1 MKMNRIL
8 SVVLFAVVTMVSL
21 PASAQLLKFGVRGGL
36 DFNKADYDEVK
47 NKSYTGFFIG
57 PMAELSIPMLGF
69 SFDGALLF
77 SQTGSEVNTDME
89 SATIK
94 RRSLEIPINARYGF
108 GLGSMA
114 SAFIFAGPQFGFGFG
129 DDDATLDGSVG
140 ERLYEFKN
148 NTLSANMGF
157 GVKVMRHLQL
167 TLNYHVPLDDTE
179 ETTVLSGTAQTIG
192 RVITSKSENHWQFAV
207 AYTF

>member
-1 MKMNRIL
+1 MKMNRIF
-8 SVVLFAVVTMVSL
+8 SVVLFAVIAMVSL
-21 PASAQLLKFGVRGGL
+21 SASAQLIKFGVRGGL
-36 DFNKADYDEVK
+36 DFNKADYSEVK

-57 PMAELSIPMLGF
+57 PMAEVTIPMLGF

-77 SQTGSEVNTDME
+77 SQTGSEVNTDLE

-108 GLGSMA
+108 GLGSTA
-114 SAFIFAGPQFGFGFG
+114 SAFIFAGPQFGFGLG
-129 DDDATLDGSVG
+129 DDDATVDGSVG

-148 NTLSANMGF
+148 NSLSANMGV
-157 GVKVMRHLQL
+157 GVKLLRHLQF

-179 ETTVLSGTAQTIG
+179 ETTVLSSTTQAIG
-192 RVITSKSENHWQFAV
+192 RVISSKSENHWQFAV